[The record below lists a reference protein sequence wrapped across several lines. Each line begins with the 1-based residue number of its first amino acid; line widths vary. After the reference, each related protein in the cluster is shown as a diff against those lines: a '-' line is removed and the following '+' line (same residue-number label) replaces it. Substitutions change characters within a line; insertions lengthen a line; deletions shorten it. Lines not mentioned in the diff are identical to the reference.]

1 MNDLDCFI
9 IQSFAIAHLMQC
21 TFDDFALGTIE
32 TTKAL
37 TELKGVMEK

>member
-21 TFDDFALGTIE
+21 AFDDFALETIE

-37 TELKGVMEK
+37 TELKGVMKK

>member
-1 MNDLDCFI
+1 MTDLECFI

-21 TFDDFALGTIE
+21 AFDDFALEAIE

-37 TELKGVMEK
+37 TELKGVMKK